1 MRGITILF
9 VWMHLA
15 QPYGDYEYPCKDLNL
30 DNRFRKPAFYPI
42 ELQGQRRHYN
52 TITQNMKLDA

>member
-15 QPYGDYEYPCKDLNL
+15 QLYGDYEYPCKDLNL

-42 ELQGQRRHYN
+42 ELQGQRRYYN
-52 TITQNMKLDA
+52 MIT